1 MYKTTLLSVNKRF
14 RNLFTAFLVF
24 FLSALVFGSSST
36 IEDTYNFG
44 LFYLHTEADSQ
55 SSDDA
60 IVYGPITAEEA
71 GYVYEEETIVSS
83 GTIET
88 FPIGTLVVAMDNI
101 LQEDEGDFNE
111 YSYGLIVRL
120 LYEDIPV
127 KWAISSNKLKDGID
141 FDEV

>member
-55 SSDDA
+55 SSDDV

-71 GYVYEEETIVSS
+71 GYVYEEEAIVSS

-88 FPIGTLVVAMDNI
+88 FPIGTLVVAMDNT
-101 LQEDEGDFNE
+101 LQEDEACDGHRDSMKESAKGRFFENC
-111 YSYGLIVRL
+111 VL
-120 LYEDIPV
+120 LPLHILPHIFAMV
-127 KWAISSNKLKDGID
+127 LA
-141 FDEV
+141 